1 MLKFFLCLFIL
12 IVTFGCKT
20 THTEIA
26 DNYTGASSYVLRNQI
41 VGLSPLKFQKKQGFR
56 YQVPEDMQESPDYA
70 DMMRYDNL
78 LLDKGAAYNE
88 SSVVIA
94 IRHYD
99 LNNGLVLDDFV
110 KRDQLFMKQSV
121 KPAYKKGWK
130 PRGLDEKSIEY
141 KSFEFSYKVKKSN
154 IYQRSVYL
162 RCENTIHIISQSS
175 FYKELLTE
183 DKSEEFWNSIR
194 ID

>member
-1 MLKFFLCLFIL
+1 MIKIFLLFSIMLAF
-12 IVTFGCKT
+12 FGCKT
-20 THTEIA
+20 TETQIA
-26 DNYTGASSYVLRNQI
+26 DEYTKAPYYVMRSQI
-41 VGLSPLKFQKKQGFR
+41 EGDEPLMFQKKLGFR
-56 YQVPEDMQESPDYA
+56 YQVPDNMQESPDYA

-78 LLDKGAAYNE
+78 ILDKGATYND
-88 SSVVIA
+88 SSIVIA

-99 LNNGLVLDDFV
+99 LNNGAILDDFV

-141 KSFEFSYKVKKSN
+141 KSFEFSYKVKKN
-154 IYQRSVYL
+154 NVYQRSVYL
-162 RCENTIHIISQSS
+162 RCDDRIHIISQSS
-175 FYKELLTE
+175 FYKELLQE

-194 ID
+194 VD

>member
-1 MLKFFLCLFIL
+1 MIKIFLMLSIMFAFFS
-12 IVTFGCKT
+12 CKT
-20 THTEIA
+20 TETQIA
-26 DNYTGASSYVLRNQI
+26 DEYTGASYYVMRSRI
-41 VGLSPLKFQKKQGFR
+41 TGSEPLKFQKKQGFR
-56 YQVPEDMQESPDYA
+56 YQVPDNMQESPDYA

-78 LLDKGAAYNE
+78 ILDKGAAYNE
-88 SSVVIA
+88 SSIVIA

-99 LNNGLVLDDFV
+99 LNNGAILDDFV

-141 KSFEFSYKVKKSN
+141 KSFEFSYKVKKNS

-162 RCENTIHIISQSS
+162 RCEDRIHIISQSS
-175 FYKELLTE
+175 FYKELLQE

>member
-1 MLKFFLCLFIL
+1 MSVFFLSFSILFFI
-12 IVTFGCKT
+12 FSCKT
-20 THTEIA
+20 TETQII
-26 DNYTGASSYVLRNQI
+26 DQYTGASSYVLRNQI
-41 VGLSPLKFQKKQGFR
+41 AGAEPLKFPKKQGFR
-56 YQVPEDMQESPDYA
+56 YQVPDDMQESPDYA

-78 LLDKGAAYNE
+78 LLDKGTAYNE

-99 LNNGLVLDDFV
+99 LNNGAILEDFV

-141 KSFEFSYKVKKSN
+141 KSFEFSYKIKKNN

-162 RCENTIHIISQSS
+162 RCENRVHVISQSS

>member
-1 MLKFFLCLFIL
+1 MLKIFLIL
-12 IVTFGCKT
+12 SIMLAVFSCKT
-20 THTEIA
+20 TETQITDE
-26 DNYTGASSYVLRNQI
+26 YTGASSYVLRSQI
-41 VGLSPLKFQKKQGFR
+41 AGVQPLKFQKKQGFR
-56 YQVPEDMQESPDYA
+56 YQVPDNMQESPDYA

-78 LLDKGAAYNE
+78 ILDKGAAYNE
-88 SSVVIA
+88 SSIVIA

-99 LNNGLVLDDFV
+99 LNNGAILEDFV

-141 KSFEFSYKVKKSN
+141 KSFEFSYKVKKNN

-162 RCENTIHIISQSS
+162 RCEDRIHIISQSS
-175 FYKELLTE
+175 FYKELLQE

>member
-1 MLKFFLCLFIL
+1 MSVFFLSFSILFFI
-12 IVTFGCKT
+12 FSCKT
-20 THTEIA
+20 TETQII
-26 DNYTGASSYVLRNQI
+26 DQYTGASSYVLRNQI
-41 VGLSPLKFQKKQGFR
+41 AGAEPLKLPKKQGFR
-56 YQVPEDMQESPDYA
+56 YQVPDDMQESPDYA

-78 LLDKGAAYNE
+78 LLDKGTAYNE

-99 LNNGLVLDDFV
+99 LNNGAILEDFV

-130 PRGLDEKSIEY
+130 PRGLDEKAIEY
-141 KSFEFSYKVKKSN
+141 KSFEFSYKVKKNN

-162 RCENTIHIISQSS
+162 RCENRVHVISQSS

>member
-1 MLKFFLCLFIL
+1 MSKKIL
-12 IVTFGCKT
+12 YLSILLVIFSCKT
-20 THTEIA
+20 TRTQLV
-26 DNYTGASSYVLRNQI
+26 DQYTGASSYVLRNQI
-41 VGLSPLKFQKKQGFR
+41 ANIEPLKFQKKQGFR

-99 LNNGLVLDDFV
+99 LNNGAILDDFV

-121 KPAYKKGWK
+121 RPAYKKGWK

-141 KSFEFSYKVKKSN
+141 KSFEFSYKVKKNN

-162 RCENTIHIISQSS
+162 RCENRVHVISQSS
-175 FYKELLTE
+175 FYKDLLTE